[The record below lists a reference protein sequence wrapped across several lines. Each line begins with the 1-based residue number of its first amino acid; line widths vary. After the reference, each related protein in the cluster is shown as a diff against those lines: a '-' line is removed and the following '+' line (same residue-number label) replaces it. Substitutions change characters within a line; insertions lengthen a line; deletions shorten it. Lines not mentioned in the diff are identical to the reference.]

1 MIVGG
6 GIGGLGFAGALHRLA
21 YINFGFAWKFSMNA
35 KREEM
40 KQSIHLLN
48 SRCEG
53 SLPPGPNR
61 YSSCG
66 LSARSQAESAFSDKN
81 AVCGSIVE

>member
-1 MIVGG
+1 
-6 GIGGLGFAGALHRLA
+6 
-21 YINFGFAWKFSMNA
+21 MNA

-81 AVCGSIVE
+81 AVCGSIVEYVGAWSCEADSVMRIVRESHKSWHKTHNL